1 MGAEPP
7 LSSSANQQG
16 GTPRSSQVPAA
27 IELPPYPYDRL
38 EPLKQIALDAHGF
51 GHRGGGSVTEG
62 DVGRGR
68 VRVDLQDI
76 SLHAEAVVGTRV
88 SIERNFVAEG

>member
-38 EPLKQIALDAHGF
+38 EPLKQIALDAHG
-51 GHRGGGSVTEG
+51 SVI
-62 DVGRGR
+62 
-68 VRVDLQDI
+68 DL
-76 SLHAEAVVGTRV
+76 SVGTPCDPP
-88 SIERNFVAEG
+88 AESV